1 VSVMRTTVRCCVAV
15 AALAMASV
23 AHAQVT
29 QSFSDVQDS
38 LHAGDRLTITDLA
51 GVAKDGSLVSLSDQS
66 LRLMVRSIGPMDM
79 SRSSI
84 AKIERVTSLA
94 KRGALVG
101 LLGGALTGA
110 LAVALTA
117 PCKGFCVGPSKE
129 AAILPVAGIF
139 GGIGAG
145 VGALIGASRH
155 AHQLIYLAPGG
166 KADGS

>member
-66 LRLMVRSIGPMDM
+66 LRLMV
-79 SRSSI
+79 RSSI